1 MRIALLAVPLLLL
14 ASPAVAQSKCQLV
27 GVWEMVSGKADG
39 KPYPV
44 GLHDRKFITRT
55 HWAWVMKV
63 DGDLM
68 DLKTATDSLQ
78 AFRTR
83 GGATGTYT
91 VQGSTYTEKID
102 FFPDPVYEGISIPF
116 TCRVEGDRFY
126 QSGNYPIFQG
136 GKKVRDIML
145 EEIYRRIE

>member
-1 MRIALLAVPLLLL
+1 MRISLLAVPLLLL
-14 ASPAVAQSKCQLV
+14 APPAVAQSQCQLV

-39 KPYPV
+39 KPYPA
-44 GLHDRKFITRT
+44 GFHSRKFITRT
-55 HWAWVMKV
+55 HWAWVMKE
-63 DGDLM
+63 DGDLK
-68 DLKTATDSLQ
+68 DLKTAADSLQ

-83 GGATGTYT
+83 GGGTGTYT

-102 FFPDPVYEGISIPF
+102 FFPEPVYEGMSIPF

-126 QSGNYPIFQG
+126 QSGNYPIIQD

-145 EEIYRRIE
+145 EEVYRRIE